1 MGTRQLQSGV
11 LFDISVDQRFSTGED
26 RGSQGTSGNLE
37 TILVVITAGRGQG
50 TIGICWVETWDATK
64 TLQCKKHP
72 PTTKNCPAANVSKA
86 KAEKLWFKQK
96 DEQGFAGQTQG
107 KIIF

>member
-37 TILVVITAGRGQG
+37 TILVVITAGRGKVLLASTG
-50 TIGICWVETWDATK
+50 
-64 TLQCKKHP
+64 
-72 PTTKNCPAANVSKA
+72 
-86 KAEKLWFKQK
+86 
-96 DEQGFAGQTQG
+96 
-107 KIIF
+107 